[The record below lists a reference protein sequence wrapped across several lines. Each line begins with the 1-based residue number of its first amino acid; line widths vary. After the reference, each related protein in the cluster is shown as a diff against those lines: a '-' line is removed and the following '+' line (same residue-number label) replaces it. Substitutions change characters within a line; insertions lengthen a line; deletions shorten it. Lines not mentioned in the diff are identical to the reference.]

1 LGHPTRRLLVM
12 IRFSNLIV
20 VLAIAALTAA
30 AASSQERDPPAKGTR
45 PAAQSVAE
53 RPMSI
58 FNDKVRRFKFELE
71 DTVVTAET
79 AEDFMISYQ
88 GRNRPAIIGAYAD
101 GETNSLVVLC
111 APEAEEA
118 VRLHLASR
126 IIDQVGLGLSS
137 LKVKKRGLES
147 RRRTLLAEMA
157 ELEVALVEA
166 DAAKAEQL
174 KVRLEAFTDQLSIVE
189 RQIAIVNR
197 YIERQQDPSLSSGQA
212 GVTP

>member
-1 LGHPTRRLLVM
+1 M
-12 IRFSNLIV
+12 MRFSTFV
-20 VLAIAALTAA
+20 VALALAALTAA
-30 AASSQERDPPAKGTR
+30 AASSQERN
-45 PAAQSVAE
+45 PAAAQAADSE

-79 AEDFMISYQ
+79 AEEFMISYQ
-88 GRNRPAIIGAYAD
+88 GRNRPPIIGAYAD

-137 LKVKKRGLES
+137 SLKVKLRGLES

-157 ELEVALVEA
+157 ELDVALVEA
-166 DAAKAEQL
+166 DEGKAEQL
-174 KVRLEAFTDQLSIVE
+174 QVRLAKFKDLLSVVE

-197 YIERQQDPSLSSGQA
+197 YIERQQDPAVSSAQA
-212 GVTP
+212 GVVR